1 MIKMLIGFRR
11 RQGMSMQEFKDYRRD
26 IHAPLLFN
34 LPEADKIRRFV
45 VSYPVA
51 APGWPEPTFDAVV
64 EACFDSLDDLNA
76 LYTCEAFQEVVDPD
90 HANFID
96 LASVSRIVS
105 EEIVV
110 VG

>member
-1 MIKMLIGFRR
+1 I
-11 RQGMSMQEFKDYRRD
+11 
-26 IHAPLLFN
+26 
-34 LPEADKIRRFV
+34 
-45 VSYPVA
+45 
-51 APGWPEPTFDAVV
+51 FDAFG
-64 EACFDSLDDLNA
+64 EQSFDSLDDLNA